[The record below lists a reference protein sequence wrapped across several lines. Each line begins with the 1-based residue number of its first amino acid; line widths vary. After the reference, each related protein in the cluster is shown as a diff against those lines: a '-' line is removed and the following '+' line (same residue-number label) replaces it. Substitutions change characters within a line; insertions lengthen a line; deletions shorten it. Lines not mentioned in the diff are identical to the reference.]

1 MNCFVLISTLILVV
15 NPVLANQEG
24 RRQESNQNSK
34 QVKQGFKPTLKEG
47 GQFEKS
53 VFDVVPLNTPV
64 TDGLARFA
72 IKEPSGFEIK
82 EVKIKIH
89 SARELVLKDK
99 NYSVA
104 KLLQN
109 NKQKELHIDVK
120 DYSPGFYRLYV
131 KVKTKKDKDQEH
143 QYRSAYIDFA
153 RFVVEPKKSEVP
165 MPDPVQNNATVGGID
180 SDNDGI
186 RDDVQIWINNTF
198 GEQPEVGL
206 AVKQMASTFQSLLT
220 TIENK
225 DESIGAA
232 RKFLDSTTCLDGLVG
247 LKMEMTMRRMVKD
260 QYLNTKDRLY
270 AEIRANGNF
279 RGQSFN
285 VIIDSNKKKSLCS
298 FDLPNK

>member
-1 MNCFVLISTLILVV
+1 MKYLISMITLIL
-15 NPVLANQEG
+15 LITSAQADQEKKQNQI
-24 RRQESNQNSK
+24 SNNK
-34 QVKQGFKPTLKEG
+34 QYKYQIKKEG
-47 GQFEKS
+47 IFEKS
-53 VFDVVPLNTPV
+53 VFEVIPLNTPV

-99 NYSVA
+99 NYSVS
-104 KLLQN
+104 KLIQN

-153 RFVVEPKKSEVP
+153 RFVVEPKKPEVL

-186 RDDVQIWINNTF
+186 RDDVQIWINNTY
-198 GEQPEVGL
+198 GDQPVVRL
-206 AVKQMASTFQSLLT
+206 AVKQMASAFQSRLLMVHDKPMSVMAT
-220 TIENK
+220 RKYLLSMDCVELIVGFHEETPIRRKLK
-225 DESIGAA
+225 D
-232 RKFLDSTTCLDGLVG
+232 L
-247 LKMEMTMRRMVKD
+247 
-260 QYLNTKDRLY
+260 YLNTKDRLY
-270 AEIRANGNF
+270 ADIKASGNF
-279 RGQSFN
+279 SGQVFSG
-285 VIIDSNKKKSLCS
+285 VVDVEEEKSLCEFS
-298 FDLPNK
+298 LNN